1 MPKSHASINRW
12 IREQELRLGIATA
25 GIPAI
30 KSTVTVMLPSMAA
43 VTRVA
48 HAAADERIANDP
60 RYAAMCARLDAELA
74 EILEGVSESFTPLR
88 RAKST
93 RAPRVLMND

>member
-1 MPKSHASINRW
+1 
-12 IREQELRLGIATA
+12 
-25 GIPAI
+25 
-30 KSTVTVMLPSMAA
+30 MLPSMAA

-48 HAAADERIANDP
+48 HAAADEKIAADP
-60 RYAAMCARLDAELA
+60 RYAAMCERLDAELR
-74 EILEGVSESFTPLR
+74 EILDGRVGLAAPRVR